1 MPFTFA
7 PAALDV
13 KFSLRVY
20 RLRFLT
26 FGIFLWRDFFG
37 VEKFSA
43 KQAFLCRCCS
53 SSKPVFF
60 ANLKAVKKGS

>member
-1 MPFTFA
+1 MPFRFA
-7 PAALDV
+7 PVALDV
-13 KFSLRVY
+13 
-20 RLRFLT
+20 
-26 FGIFLWRDFFG
+26 
-37 VEKFSA
+37 KFSA